1 MKKLLTGFILIS
13 VVSGCLKP
21 PQYSIIPNIGFK
33 GVNSNRIKATTITGG
48 QIVQG
53 DSLLVQLSFTD
64 GDGDIGNLADDTIPN
79 CFIVDSR
86 FDSVV
91 IPYKMP
97 DISPKGNIKVVS
109 GIIQITFP
117 QLYLRDA
124 AQFHHDPN
132 ADTLH
137 YLIYI
142 KDRAQHTSN
151 TVLTQDIYLHR

>member
-1 MKKLLTGFILIS
+1 MKKILTGLLVFSAI
-13 VVSGCLKP
+13 SGCLKP
-21 PQYSIIPNIGFK
+21 PQYPIIPNIGFK
-33 GVNSNRIKATTITGG
+33 GVNTDRIKATTITGG

-53 DSLLVQLSFTD
+53 DSLFVQLSFTD
-64 GDGDIGNLADDTIPN
+64 GDGDIGNLSDDTIPN

-97 DISPKGNIKVVS
+97 DISPMGNIKVVS
-109 GIIQITFP
+109 GVIQITFP
-117 QLYLRDA
+117 QLYLRDG

-137 YLIYI
+137 YSLYI
-142 KDRAQHTSN
+142 KDRAGHTSN
-151 TVLTQDIYLHR
+151 TVLTQNIYLHR